1 LINLKNKVLSKNKNF
16 LMRSLVL
23 LSKYTKDLKFNKNIK
38 MVMAEN
44 DDMALSEHIEE
55 FSQRLV
61 FCVVILIIS
70 TIFCFADVKEI
81 VRLFQ
86 APAVGVKFLQFSP
99 GEYFFASVKIAAFC
113 GILISS
119 PIVLYQLLLYLI
131 PGLTKKEREIVLPAS
146 LGSGVLFI
154 LGLLFSYFF
163 LVPAALRFFIAY
175 GSEVVEPFWS
185 FDQYFDFI
193 AVLLFATGL
202 AFQVPAVQV
211 VLGLLEI
218 VTGKRMLAAWKYVI
232 VICTIVAAVI
242 TPSTDP
248 VTQILLS
255 TALLSLYLAGSGF
268 VILVKKENLE
278 FK

>member
-1 LINLKNKVLSKNKNF
+1 MYKTIILKNLN
-16 LMRSLVL
+16 RIESLA
-23 LSKYTKDLKFNKNIK
+23 TIK
-38 MVMAEN
+38 MSAAA
-44 DDMALSEHIEE
+44 DDEMALSEHIEE

-61 FCVVILIIS
+61 FCGLCLVFIIA
-70 TIFCFADVKEI
+70 ICFVDIRQI
-81 VRLFQ
+81 VQVFQ

-99 GEYFFASVKIAAFC
+99 GEYFFASIKIAAFC
-113 GILISS
+113 GILLTS
-119 PIVLYQLLLYLI
+119 PVILYQLLLYLI
-131 PGLTKKEREIVLPAS
+131 PGLTKKERDIVLPVS
-146 LGSGVLFI
+146 LGSGILFI
-154 LGLLFSYFF
+154 FGLIFSYFF
-163 LVPAALRFFIAY
+163 LVPAALKFFISY

-211 VLGLLEI
+211 VLGLLG
-218 VTGKRMLAAWKYVI
+218 VVSGQQMLSAWKYVI

-255 TALLSLYLAGSGF
+255 VALLSLYLAGSVT
-268 VILVKKENLE
+268 VIFVKKENQ
-278 FK
+278 

>member
-1 LINLKNKVLSKNKNF
+1 MYKLIILNNLKRPDPL
-16 LMRSLVL
+16 
-23 LSKYTKDLKFNKNIK
+23 TTIK
-38 MVMAEN
+38 MAATA
-44 DDMALSEHIEE
+44 DDEMALSEHIEE

-61 FCVVILIIS
+61 FCGLCLVSIIAL
-70 TIFCFADVKEI
+70 CFFDIRQI
-81 VRLFQ
+81 VQVFQ

-99 GEYFFASVKIAAFC
+99 GEYFFASIKIAAFC
-113 GILISS
+113 GVLLSS
-119 PIVLYQLLLYLI
+119 PVILYQLLLYLI
-131 PGLTKKEREIVLPAS
+131 PGLTKKERDIVLPVS

-154 LGLLFSYFF
+154 FGLIFSYFF
-163 LVPAALRFFIAY
+163 LVPAALKFFISY

-211 VLGLLEI
+211 VLGLLG
-218 VTGKRMLAAWKYVI
+218 VVSGQQMLSAWKYVI

-255 TALLSLYLAGSGF
+255 VALLSLYLAGS
-268 VILVKKENLE
+268 VIVIFLKKENQ
-278 FK
+278 